1 MYKGVKEESMI
12 VGIPKGLLY
21 CKYHPFIKRF
31 LIELDV
37 EVITSTDTNK
47 NILDKGVKYCVDEA
61 CLPMKIFHGHIVD
74 IKDKCDLLII
84 PRIMKLRQREFIC
97 PKFCGLPEMIIYSI
111 PNMPKVMIEPI
122 YATNEKELYDWC
134 KSLGKMITKDRS
146 KIRGAFNKALEEQR
160 NFKLGIK
167 NEGFPKNIALVGHPY
182 NIYDN
187 FINMNIVEKLNKLG
201 VGVITEEYMTEE
213 QIKAETKTLFKRPF
227 WTFAANSYGF
237 TTSIAKNS
245 EIDGAIYISSFAC
258 GIDSVVL
265 ELIKEKIEDFPFLVL
280 KVDEH
285 TGEGG
290 IDTRIEAFI
299 DMIER
304 KKSNEDNISTSRQHI
319 SCNKSI
325 I

>member
-1 MYKGVKEESMI
+1 MK

-21 CKYHPFIKRF
+21 YKYHPFIERF
-31 LIELDV
+31 LIELDA

-47 NILDKGVKYCVDEA
+47 NILDQGVKYCVDEA

-84 PRIMKLRQREFIC
+84 PRIMRIREREFIC
-97 PKFCGLPEMIIYSI
+97 PKFCGLPEMILYSI

-134 KSLGKMITKDRS
+134 KKLGKMITKDKS
-146 KIRGAFNKALEEQR
+146 KIRGAFNKALEEQK
-160 NFKLGIK
+160 NFKCGIK
-167 NEGFPKNIALVGHPY
+167 DEGFEKNIALVGHPY

-187 FINMNIVEKLNKLG
+187 FINMNIAEKLNKLG

-213 QIKAETKTLFKRPF
+213 QIQSEVKTLFKRPF

-237 TTSIAKNS
+237 TTSIAKNN
-245 EIDGAIYISSFAC
+245 EVDGAIYISSFAC

-265 ELIKEKIEDFPFLVL
+265 ELIKEKIEDFPFLIL

-304 KKSNEDNISTSRQHI
+304 KKNNEDNISTSRQHI
-319 SCNKSI
+319 SCSKSI